1 MLRRRT
7 IFPLAGALLLAGTLA
22 ACSSSASS
30 GSGTAAAESAAK
42 SPIVVCG
49 DLALAGPYAQIGE
62 TDNWGA
68 TAYFHHINATGGIL
82 GHKVDYVVMN
92 NQSSASES
100 ELIARKCIL
109 SDHAQFIV
117 GPESGADTEAALPIA
132 IAYHTILISLS
143 SGWQTNGYPAS
154 ELNSWGFPGFYDVF
168 YEDQLASVQ
177 QLIVPRHYTRVALLE
192 DNCGSVC
199 LANQGSVQKLA
210 SQYGFKLVT
219 TQIDQVGATDVTPQV
234 LAMLAAKPQIILFG
248 LVPGTDSITAIRA
261 IRAQNAS
268 IPISE
273 CSACELPSFIAAA
286 GGASVM
292 HNIYVLGSMQ
302 DWLAAASKGT
312 SAEAKQTAAG
322 LQAYFAG
329 MKSTGY
335 TSANQLDNSQ
345 EGWDAGLEI
354 NWAVTS
360 AGTLDETTVMQKL
373 QHLDINT
380 LGIVWARSPANYE
393 NISQV
398 LAAMEVIAPDGT
410 VTLYSGSPVR
420 DRGRLPP
427 HPGGTVHDNEA
438 AGGSQREPGLQQGQ
452 GLVDALEHVLD
463 GPPVVGPVVPRH
475 RDRHDDADDRAGRG
489 ADGQV
494 IRRPPGPLG
503 QGLADHGD
511 GAGELVHGPGPDLGH
526 GHGEGRGLPEQ
537 VEVGLGVGGEHFPA
551 SRPDGGDR
559 GEPGRLPFECLDH
572 AGVHVVL
579 QHDVF
584 LAGEV
589 PEERAR

>member
-1 MLRRRT
+1 M
-7 IFPLAGALLLAGTLA
+7 
-22 ACSSSASS
+22 
-30 GSGTAAAESAAK
+30 
-42 SPIVVCG
+42 VCG

-68 TAYFHHINATGGIL
+68 TAYFHHVNAAGGIL
-82 GHKVDYVVMN
+82 GHKVDYTVKN

-199 LANQGSVQKLA
+199 LANQGTVQKLA

-286 GGASVM
+286 AVPRSCTTSTCSARCRT
-292 HNIYVLGSMQ
+292 GSPPPRR
-302 DWLAAASKGT
+302 APRPRPSRPPPGCRRT
-312 SAEAKQTAAG
+312 
-322 LQAYFAG
+322 
-329 MKSTGY
+329 
-335 TSANQLDNSQ
+335 
-345 EGWDAGLEI
+345 
-354 NWAVTS
+354 
-360 AGTLDETTVMQKL
+360 
-373 QHLDINT
+373 
-380 LGIVWARSPANYE
+380 SPA
-393 NISQV
+393 
-398 LAAMEVIAPDGT
+398 
-410 VTLYSGSPVR
+410 
-420 DRGRLPP
+420 
-427 HPGGTVHDNEA
+427 
-438 AGGSQREPGLQQGQ
+438 
-452 GLVDALEHVLD
+452 
-463 GPPVVGPVVPRH
+463 
-475 RDRHDDADDRAGRG
+475 
-489 ADGQV
+489 
-494 IRRPPGPLG
+494 
-503 QGLADHGD
+503 
-511 GAGELVHGPGPDLGH
+511 
-526 GHGEGRGLPEQ
+526 
-537 VEVGLGVGGEHFPA
+537 
-551 SRPDGGDR
+551 
-559 GEPGRLPFECLDH
+559 
-572 AGVHVVL
+572 
-579 QHDVF
+579 
-584 LAGEV
+584 
-589 PEERAR
+589 